1 MKSDSLYPKV
11 IGHLI
16 LWVLVFSVPFYA
28 NYNMFGFWIGTI
40 RSVLPILVAIAI
52 TYLNIFVI
60 VPKLFRF
67 NHAQQLSL
75 LPLLFYIP
83 IIIITGILIY
93 GIIILLNNWT
103 GAYITIDFAVYKI
116 DGTVLAANTNFKH
129 LPVLLTVF
137 VVTLLLFA
145 SSLYALGFEFLK
157 RERKKAILQKENL
170 QNELKFLR
178 AQINPHFLFNAMN
191 NLYAVTQLRPQEAGN
206 FVLKLS
212 DMLRYITYECK
223 EEKVSLGKEIDY
235 LHNYLFFQ
243 QQRDLDF
250 KNIELMI
257 DTSVPKDIQIE
268 PMLLVP
274 FVENC
279 FKHSYTEDH
288 EARWIKIYLK
298 VINQQLIF
306 STQNSIP
313 AEGGDHNN
321 NQDEYMG
328 IGSSNIERRLELL
341 YQNQYSLDITNTK
354 NTYFV
359 ELTINLNENH

>member
-1 MKSDSLYPKV
+1 MKSNTIYPK
-11 IGHLI
+11 ILGHFLLWFLI
-16 LWVLVFSVPFYA
+16 FLLPFYA
-28 NYNMFGFWIGTI
+28 NYNMFGFWLGTL
-40 RSVLPILVAIAI
+40 RAALPILVAISI
-52 TYLNIFVI
+52 TYLNVYVI

-67 NHAQQLSL
+67 NHSQRLSL

-83 IIIITGILIY
+83 IIVVTGIVIYILIV
-93 GIIILLNNWT
+93 LLNYWT
-103 GAYITIDFAVYKI
+103 GAYITIDFGVYKT
-116 DGTVLAANTNFKH
+116 DGTLLVTNSNFKH
-129 LPVLLTVF
+129 LPLVLTVL

-145 SSLYALGFEFLK
+145 SSLYALAFEFLK
-157 RERKKAILQKENL
+157 RERQEGVLQKENL

-191 NLYAVTQLRPQEAGN
+191 NLYAITQLRPQEAGG

-212 DMLRYITYECK
+212 DMLRYVTYECK

-250 KNIELMI
+250 QNIELII
-257 DTSVPKDIQIE
+257 DSSIPKDIQIE

-279 FKHSYTEDH
+279 FKHSYTEDC
-288 EARWIKIYLK
+288 ASRWIKIQLK
-298 VINQQLIF
+298 LVAQQLTF
-306 STQNSIP
+306 ATQNSIP
-313 AEGGDHNN
+313 AEGGDQSNS
-321 NQDEYMG
+321 QDEYMG

-341 YQNQYSLDITNTK
+341 YKGKYDLNITANSNSYTV
-354 NTYFV
+354 N
-359 ELTINLNENH
+359 LTIDLK